1 MCAAL
6 TTRRFRLPGRLLAA
20 AVSTS
25 MGAAGVFGERYLV
38 GSRSIADGSYTGHL
52 FVFHPTFGAALKR
65 AEIYVFQAGDA
76 MLLVMVA
83 AIASAG
89 CVAAATY
96 QKRALTPA
104 HVVAITCAAAA
115 MTQVVF
121 DVFFLSFVQVYYF
134 YPAAILA
141 AVALTCLWPTPARAR
156 RRIGAGA
163 LEAVLS
169 FRFNGCPGCTRRP

>member
-1 MCAAL
+1 
-6 TTRRFRLPGRLLAA
+6 
-20 AVSTS
+20 
-25 MGAAGVFGERYLV
+25 
-38 GSRSIADGSYTGHL
+38 
-52 FVFHPTFGAALKR
+52 
-65 AEIYVFQAGDA
+65 

-121 DVFFLSFVQVYYF
+121 NVFFLSFVQVYYF
-134 YPAAILA
+134 YPAAILG
-141 AVALTCLWPTPARAR
+141 AVCRATAKLSGHRHVGWPVWSAGGRA
-156 RRIGAGA
+156 
-163 LEAVLS
+163 
-169 FRFNGCPGCTRRP
+169 